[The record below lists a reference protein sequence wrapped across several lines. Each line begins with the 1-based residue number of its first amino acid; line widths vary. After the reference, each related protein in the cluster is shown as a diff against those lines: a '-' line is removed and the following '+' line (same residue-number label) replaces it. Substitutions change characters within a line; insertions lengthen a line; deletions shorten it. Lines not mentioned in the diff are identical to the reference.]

1 MSAEINGYTTP
12 REGLVTRGRIKTLE
26 QKVEVLE
33 DLVEHWE
40 SEWNKTNERVRY
52 MVAMIEQL
60 SPGDSG
66 VQVFG
71 G

>member
-1 MSAEINGYTTP
+1 MSAELNGHTTP
-12 REGLVTRGRIKTLE
+12 RTGLVTMGRIKTLE

-40 SEWNKTNERVRY
+40 SEWNKTNERLRY